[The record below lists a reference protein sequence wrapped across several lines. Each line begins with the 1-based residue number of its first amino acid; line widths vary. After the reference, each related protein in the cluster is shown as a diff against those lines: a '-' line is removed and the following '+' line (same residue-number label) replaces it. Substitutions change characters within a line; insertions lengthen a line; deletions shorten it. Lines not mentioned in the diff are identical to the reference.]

1 MMHDASTGK
10 QYSWAMRDANV
21 LARSFDTPDI
31 LEAYTAVIVKPGQ
44 EALVFTDD
52 QQMHLREIGTHL
64 ITGSLRVDIRQAFDI
79 LRNKGTVHTSF
90 SSAITIFD
98 TRSRLLPTENL
109 TLQAGDGGEVH
120 LSFGGAYRIADPV
133 QMVMNAMN
141 LKPCGEEGV
150 NELLLSDGFVQ
161 DVLGQ
166 IRQIVSEEL
175 RRAALETVNAGDARK
190 RLLQSEVT
198 EAIVRRVNGTIRS
211 TGFLLERLRPT
222 LTERN
227 CPYCPHPLSLMELR
241 SRRCGECQRTLEFCP
256 ECGALASQ
264 EHAVCHTCKAPLL
277 WCDRCKTFAQV
288 EKGRF
293 CIRCHTACYP
303 LLPRDLLQHN

>member
-1 MMHDASTGK
+1 MMYDASAGK
-10 QYSWAMRDANV
+10 QYSWAMKDANV

-64 ITGSLRVDIRQAFDI
+64 ITGSLRVNIRQAFEI

-98 TRSRLLPTENL
+98 TRTRLLPTENL
-109 TLQAGDGGEVH
+109 TLQAADGSEVH
-120 LSFGGAYRIADPV
+120 LSFGGAYRIANPL
-133 QMVMNAMN
+133 QMVMNAMS
-141 LKPCGEEGV
+141 LKPCAEEGV
-150 NELLLSDGFVQ
+150 NELRTDDAFVQ
-161 DVLGQ
+161 DVIGQ
-166 IRQIVSEEL
+166 IRQIATEEL
-175 RRAALETVNAGDARK
+175 TRAALEAPDAAEAKK
-190 RLLQSEVT
+190 RLPRGDVSEGILRRIN
-198 EAIVRRVNGTIRS
+198 EAIRA
-211 TGFLLERLRPT
+211 TGFLLERFRPM
-222 LTERN
+222 LTERT
-227 CPYCPHPLSLMELR
+227 CPYCSHPLSLMEMR
-241 SRRCGECQRTLEFCP
+241 SRRCGECERTLECCP
-256 ECGALASQ
+256 ECGSLVSQ

-277 WCDRCKTFAQV
+277 WCDRCRTFAQV

-303 LLPRDLLQHN
+303 LLPRELLQHN

>member
-1 MMHDASTGK
+1 MMHDASAGK
-10 QYSWAMRDANV
+10 QYSWAMKDANV

-64 ITGSLRVDIRQAFDI
+64 ITGSLRVNVRQAFDI

-109 TLQAGDGGEVH
+109 TLQAADGSEVH
-120 LSFGGAYRIADPV
+120 LSFGGAYRIASPA
-133 QMVMNAMN
+133 QMVMNAMS
-141 LKPCGEEGV
+141 LTPCAEEGA
-150 NELLLSDGFVQ
+150 NELRLDDGFVQ
-161 DVLGQ
+161 DVIGQ
-166 IRQIVSEEL
+166 IREIATEEL
-175 RRAALETVNAGDARK
+175 RRAALETATADEAKK
-190 RLLQSEVT
+190 RLLRSEVT
-198 EAIVRRVNGTIRS
+198 EGVIRRVNEVIRS

-222 LTERN
+222 LTERS